1 MNTFVTLGPLNEIS
15 TCFTVSNRDSVA
27 SLSVG
32 LMTDP
37 DLFFIPGVGGLGFS
51 ALVCDGLGNRHCG
64 AVLLQFTLISP
75 ASRV

>member
-51 ALVCDGLGNRHCG
+51 ALVRDGLGNRQCG